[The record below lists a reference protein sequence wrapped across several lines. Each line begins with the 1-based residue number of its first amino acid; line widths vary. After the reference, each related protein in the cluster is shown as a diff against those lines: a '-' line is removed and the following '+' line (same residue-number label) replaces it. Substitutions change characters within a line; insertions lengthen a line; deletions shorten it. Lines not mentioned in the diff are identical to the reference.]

1 VRITTTMVSPIDV
14 EEEGGVTTPV
24 DPTMDEDNLQQREKL
39 GRAAGRYSFSL
50 KRSLIP
56 STSDSPS
63 RKKGGKSGVS
73 TGGANTKGD
82 KPRVSTGG
90 ANRKGGKSGVSTGG
104 ANTKGGKSRV
114 STGGATTK
122 GGKSG
127 VCTRGV
133 NVNEGEKPGLPLAK
147 KPGGR

>member
-1 VRITTTMVSPIDV
+1 VLSPIDV

-56 STSDSPS
+56 SMSDSPS

-73 TGGANTKGD
+73 
-82 KPRVSTGG
+82 SGG
-90 ANRKGGKSGVSTGG
+90 ANRKGGKS
-104 ANTKGGKSRV
+104 RV
-114 STGGATTK
+114 STGSA
-122 GGKSG
+122 
-127 VCTRGV
+127 
-133 NVNEGEKPGLPLAK
+133 NINEGENLGLPLAK
-147 KPGGR
+147 KVGGRQHECRKGDVEPPIIDVVTDTSQQVQTRSRQKNT

>member
-1 VRITTTMVSPIDV
+1 VRTTTVVVSAINHDA

-24 DPTMDEDNLQQREKL
+24 DPTMDGDNLQQGERPAK
-39 GRAAGRYSFSL
+39 AAGRYSFSL
-50 KRSLIP
+50 KRSLNP
-56 STSDSPS
+56 STSDSPF
-63 RKKGGKSGVS
+63 RK
-73 TGGANTKGD
+73 
-82 KPRVSTGG
+82 
-90 ANRKGGKSGVSTGG
+90 KGGKSGVSTGG

>member
-104 ANTKGGKSRV
+104 ANM
-114 STGGATTK
+114 
-122 GGKSG
+122 
-127 VCTRGV
+127 
-133 NVNEGEKPGLPLAK
+133 NEGEKPGLPLAK
-147 KPGGR
+147 KPGGHRHDYRKGDVEPPIIDVVTDISQ

>member
-1 VRITTTMVSPIDV
+1 VSPIDV

-104 ANTKGGKSRV
+104 ANM
-114 STGGATTK
+114 
-122 GGKSG
+122 
-127 VCTRGV
+127 
-133 NVNEGEKPGLPLAK
+133 NEGEKPGLPLAK
-147 KPGGR
+147 KPGGHRHDYRKGDVEPPIIDVVTDISQ